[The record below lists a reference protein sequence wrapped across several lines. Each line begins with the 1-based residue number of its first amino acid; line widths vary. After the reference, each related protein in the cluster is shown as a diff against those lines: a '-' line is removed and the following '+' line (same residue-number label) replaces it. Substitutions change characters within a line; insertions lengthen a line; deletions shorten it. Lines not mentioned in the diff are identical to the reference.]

1 MDTSSIAQEN
11 ELILVYD
18 MVVLPGYLIEELCVT
33 TFHVCSSVVENV
45 KMIYFI

>member
-33 TFHVCSSVVENV
+33 TFRVCSSVVENV
-45 KMIYFI
+45 KMI